1 MFASDYADYAG
12 WGYDTFYDAW
22 KPCDEKIQLSNG
34 TRYYFVYQD
43 LNSSKCTCQYSDYK
57 DHDLMF
63 SYACAI
69 VSSAFGGK
77 VEGQILT
84 VPDPWSTFHCEM
96 SLSIKTQTKT
106 QDPYDDQVLIYRS

>member
-1 MFASDYADYAG
+1 MFASNYEEGYEE
-12 WGYDTFYDAW
+12 GYDTFYDEW
-22 KPCDEKIQLSNG
+22 VDCDEKIQLSNG

-43 LNSSKCTCQYSDYK
+43 LNASRCTCQYSDYK

-84 VPDPWSTFHCEM
+84 VPDPWSTFNCRM
-96 SLSIKTQTKT
+96 SISIKTQGDSLK
-106 QDPYDDQVLIYRS
+106 YDDQVFLYRS